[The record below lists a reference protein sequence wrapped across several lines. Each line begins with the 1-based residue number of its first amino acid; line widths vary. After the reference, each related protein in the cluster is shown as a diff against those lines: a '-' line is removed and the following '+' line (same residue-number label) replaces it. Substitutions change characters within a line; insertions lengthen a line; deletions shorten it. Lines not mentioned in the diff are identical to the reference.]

1 MVVTCR
7 PLARGHKDAP
17 QLGNRSRAAPSCTGG
32 LGWGLHTPSCQSN
45 FLPLWAAL
53 IPHHDVIPPGTSL
66 TSAFLGGE
74 MELLAAK
81 GSRGI
86 QGLLGGY
93 WDTKLGELVWGWGHC
108 DTSLT
113 T

>member
-1 MVVTCR
+1 
-7 PLARGHKDAP
+7 
-17 QLGNRSRAAPSCTGG
+17 
-32 LGWGLHTPSCQSN
+32 
-45 FLPLWAAL
+45 
-53 IPHHDVIPPGTSL
+53 
-66 TSAFLGGE
+66 
-74 MELLAAK
+74 MELLVAK

-93 WDTKLGELVWGWGHC
+93 WDTKVGELVWGWGHC